1 MNENEFIFELLSSVL
16 TTIFEKKVI
25 IKYADKKLD
34 IYITG
39 VGGCVLDISENSNI
53 IVRQC
58 DISEEMLNK
67 IKTYINN
74 LFIS

>member
-16 TTIFEKKVI
+16 TAIFEKKVI
-25 IKYADKKLD
+25 IKYADKELD

-39 VGGCVLDISENSNI
+39 VGGCILDISDNSNI

-58 DISEEMLNK
+58 DISEEMPNK

>member
-1 MNENEFIFELLSSVL
+1 MNKDELIFELLSSIL
-16 TTIFEKKVI
+16 TAVFEKKVT
-25 IKYADKKLD
+25 IKYSNELLD

-39 VGGCVLDISENSNI
+39 IGGCVLDIGENSNI

-58 DISEEMLNK
+58 DISEEALGK

>member
-1 MNENEFIFELLSSVL
+1 MNENELIFELLSSVL
-16 TTIFEKKVI
+16 SAVFEKKVT
-25 IKYADKKLD
+25 IKYNNEKLD

-39 VGGCVLDISENSNI
+39 VGGCVLDISKDANAL
-53 IVRQC
+53 VQQC

-67 IKTYINN
+67 IKVYINE

>member
-1 MNENEFIFELLSSVL
+1 MNKDDLIFELLSNVL
-16 TTIFEKKVI
+16 TAVFEKKVT
-25 IKYADKKLD
+25 IKYSNELLD

-39 VGGCVLDISENSNI
+39 FGGCILDISENSNI

-58 DISEEMLNK
+58 DISEETLNK

>member
-16 TTIFEKKVI
+16 TAIFEKKVI
-25 IKYADKKLD
+25 IKYVDKELD

-39 VGGCVLDISENSNI
+39 VGGCILDISENSNI

>member
-1 MNENEFIFELLSSVL
+1 MNKDELIFEALSSVL
-16 TTIFEKKVI
+16 TAVFEKKVN
-25 IKYADKKLD
+25 IKYLDEKLD

-39 VGGCVLDISENSNI
+39 IGGCVLEISENSNI

-58 DISEEMLNK
+58 DISEEMLGK

>member
-1 MNENEFIFELLSSVL
+1 MNNNELIFELLSSVL
-16 TTIFEKKVI
+16 TAVFEKKVN
-25 IKYADKKLD
+25 IKYLDEKLD

-39 VGGCVLDISENSNI
+39 IGGCVLEISENSNI
-53 IVRQC
+53 VVRQC
-58 DISEEMLNK
+58 DISEEMLGK

>member
-1 MNENEFIFELLSSVL
+1 MNNNELIFELLSSIL
-16 TTIFEKKVI
+16 TAVFEKKVN
-25 IKYADKKLD
+25 IKYLDEKLD

-39 VGGCVLDISENSNI
+39 IGGCVLEISENSNI

-58 DISEEMLNK
+58 DISEEMLGK

>member
-1 MNENEFIFELLSSVL
+1 MDKDELIFELLSNVL
-16 TTIFEKKVI
+16 TAVFEKKVT
-25 IKYADKKLD
+25 IKYSNELLD

-39 VGGCVLDISENSNI
+39 VGGCVLDIGANSNI

>member
-1 MNENEFIFELLSSVL
+1 MNKDDLIFELLSNVL
-16 TTIFEKKVI
+16 TAVFEKKVT
-25 IKYADKKLD
+25 IKYANELLD

>member
-1 MNENEFIFELLSSVL
+1 MNKDDLIFELLSNVL
-16 TTIFEKKVI
+16 TAVFEKKVT
-25 IKYADKKLD
+25 IKYSNELLD

>member
-1 MNENEFIFELLSSVL
+1 MNKDELIFELLSSIL
-16 TTIFEKKVI
+16 TAVFEKKVT
-25 IKYADKKLD
+25 IKYSNELLD

-39 VGGCVLDISENSNI
+39 VGGCVLDISANSNI

>member
-16 TTIFEKKVI
+16 TAIFEKKVI
-25 IKYADKKLD
+25 IKYADKKLY

-39 VGGCVLDISENSNI
+39 VGGCILDISENSNI

>member
-1 MNENEFIFELLSSVL
+1 MNKDELIFELLSNVL
-16 TTIFEKKVI
+16 TAVFEKKVT
-25 IKYADKKLD
+25 IKYLDEKLD

-39 VGGCVLDISENSNI
+39 IGGCLLEISGNSNI

-58 DISEEMLNK
+58 DISEEMLGK

>member
-1 MNENEFIFELLSSVL
+1 MNNNELIFELLSSVL
-16 TTIFEKKVI
+16 TAVFEKKVT
-25 IKYADKKLD
+25 IKYLNEKLD

-39 VGGCVLDISENSNI
+39 IGGCVLEISENSNI

-58 DISEEMLNK
+58 DISEEMLGK

>member
-16 TTIFEKKVI
+16 TAIFEKKVI
-25 IKYADKKLD
+25 IKYADKELD
-34 IYITG
+34 IYITW
-39 VGGCVLDISENSNI
+39 VGGCILDISENSNI

>member
-16 TTIFEKKVI
+16 TAIFEKKVI

-39 VGGCVLDISENSNI
+39 VGGCVLDISDNSNI
-53 IVRQC
+53 IVR
-58 DISEEMLNK
+58 
-67 IKTYINN
+67 
-74 LFIS
+74 

>member
-1 MNENEFIFELLSSVL
+1 MDENEFIFELLSSVL
-16 TTIFEKKVI
+16 TAIFEKKVI

>member
-16 TTIFEKKVI
+16 TSIFEKKVI

-39 VGGCVLDISENSNI
+39 VGGCILDISENSNI

>member
-1 MNENEFIFELLSSVL
+1 MNNYELIFELLSSVL
-16 TTIFEKKVI
+16 TAVFEKKVN
-25 IKYADKKLD
+25 IKYLDEKLD

-39 VGGCVLDISENSNI
+39 IGGCVLEISENSNI

-58 DISEEMLNK
+58 DISEEMLGK

>member
-16 TTIFEKKVI
+16 TVIFEKKVT
-25 IKYADKKLD
+25 IKYSNELLD

-53 IVRQC
+53 IVRRC

>member
-16 TTIFEKKVI
+16 TAIFEKKVI

-34 IYITG
+34 IYIMG
-39 VGGCVLDISENSNI
+39 VGGCVLDIGSNSNI

>member
-1 MNENEFIFELLSSVL
+1 MNNNEFIFELLSSVL
-16 TTIFEKKVI
+16 TAVFEKKVN
-25 IKYADKKLD
+25 IKYLDEKLD

-39 VGGCVLDISENSNI
+39 IGGCVLEISENSNI

-58 DISEEMLNK
+58 DISEEMLGK

>member
-1 MNENEFIFELLSSVL
+1 MNNNELIFELLSSVL
-16 TTIFEKKVI
+16 TAVFEKKVN
-25 IKYADKKLD
+25 IKYLDEKLD

-39 VGGCVLDISENSNI
+39 IGGCVLEIGKNSNI

-58 DISEEMLNK
+58 DISEEMLGK

>member
-1 MNENEFIFELLSSVL
+1 MNKDELIFELLSNVL
-16 TTIFEKKVI
+16 TAVFEKKVT
-25 IKYADKKLD
+25 IKYSNELLD

>member
-1 MNENEFIFELLSSVL
+1 MNNNELIFELLSSVL
-16 TTIFEKKVI
+16 TAVFEKKVN
-25 IKYADKKLD
+25 IKYLDEKLD

-39 VGGCVLDISENSNI
+39 ICGCVLEISENSNI

-58 DISEEMLNK
+58 DISEEMLGK

>member
-1 MNENEFIFELLSSVL
+1 MNENEFIFELLSSIL
-16 TTIFEKKVI
+16 MAIFEKKVI

-39 VGGCVLDISENSNI
+39 VGGCVLDISDNSNI

>member
-1 MNENEFIFELLSSVL
+1 MNNNELIFELLSSVL
-16 TTIFEKKVI
+16 TAVFEKKVN
-25 IKYADKKLD
+25 IKYLDEKLD

-39 VGGCVLDISENSNI
+39 IGGCVLEISENSNI

-58 DISEEMLNK
+58 DISEEMLSK

>member
-1 MNENEFIFELLSSVL
+1 MNKDELIFELLSSIL
-16 TTIFEKKVI
+16 TAVFEKKVT
-25 IKYADKKLD
+25 IKYSNELLD

-39 VGGCVLDISENSNI
+39 VGGCVLDIGANSNI

-58 DISEEMLNK
+58 DISEEMLGK

>member
-1 MNENEFIFELLSSVL
+1 MNNNELIFEALSSVL
-16 TTIFEKKVI
+16 TAVFEKKVN
-25 IKYADKKLD
+25 IKYLDEKLD

-39 VGGCVLDISENSNI
+39 IGGCVLEISENSNI

-58 DISEEMLNK
+58 DISEEMLGK

>member
-1 MNENEFIFELLSSVL
+1 MNNNELIFELLSSVL
-16 TTIFEKKVI
+16 TAVFEKKVN
-25 IKYADKKLD
+25 IKYLDEKLY

-39 VGGCVLDISENSNI
+39 IGGCVLEISENSNI

-58 DISEEMLNK
+58 DISEEMLGK

>member
-1 MNENEFIFELLSSVL
+1 MNKDELIFELLSSVL
-16 TTIFEKKVI
+16 TAVFEKKVT
-25 IKYADKKLD
+25 IKYFDEKLD

-39 VGGCVLDISENSNI
+39 VGGCVLDISESSNI
-53 IVRQC
+53 LVRQC
-58 DISEEMLNK
+58 DISEEMLGK

>member
-16 TTIFEKKVI
+16 TVIFEKKVI

-39 VGGCVLDISENSNI
+39 VGGCILDISENSNI

>member
-1 MNENEFIFELLSSVL
+1 MNNNELIFELLSSVL
-16 TTIFEKKVI
+16 TAVFEKKVN
-25 IKYADKKLD
+25 IKYLDEKLD

-39 VGGCVLDISENSNI
+39 IGGCVLEISKNSNI

-58 DISEEMLNK
+58 DISEEMLGK

>member
-1 MNENEFIFELLSSVL
+1 MNKDELIFELLSSVL
-16 TTIFEKKVI
+16 TAVFEKKVT
-25 IKYADKKLD
+25 IKYLDEKLD

-39 VGGCVLDISENSNI
+39 IGGCLLEISENSNI

-58 DISEEMLNK
+58 DISEEMLGK

>member
-1 MNENEFIFELLSSVL
+1 MDKDELIFELLSSVL
-16 TTIFEKKVI
+16 TAVFEKKVT
-25 IKYADKKLD
+25 IKYANELLD

-39 VGGCVLDISENSNI
+39 VGGCVLDISANSNI

>member
-1 MNENEFIFELLSSVL
+1 MNKDDLIFELLSNVL
-16 TTIFEKKVI
+16 TAVFEKKVT
-25 IKYADKKLD
+25 IKYANELLD

-39 VGGCVLDISENSNI
+39 VGGCILDISENSNI

>member
-16 TTIFEKKVI
+16 TVIFEKKVI